1 MFKIANRGYSVV
13 AACSFAVGVAAIVAL
28 LAAEKFYWTGS
39 TIFSEGR
46 PDFSGER
53 VARSA
58 LIFAALALIL
68 GSLKGAGTLRIAL
81 SEGRDDPLEN
91 VSMGSTL
98 ALSVACTALFVSTPS
113 AFSRASE
120 EDGLVE
126 WASAGLLFA
135 SSLIFV
141 VNFLR
146 HRKSSSVPRWA
157 AWWLLA
163 FAFVFFVIG
172 MEEVSWFQRVLGI
185 KTPAMFGE
193 NLQREM
199 NLHNFAGNQ
208 VENAYYLV
216 AFAFLVVAP
225 LLRSLFFASS
235 DNFYLQNLAP
245 ATWLVVPGAVACA
258 YNYDM
263 WDVIFIQMAFFG
275 AVVTLAM
282 MATMCART
290 RDRVTLVAAL
300 LVVLVS
306 QFIYI
311 NSGED
316 YARIWEITEYK
327 ELFIPLGFFW
337 YAASV
342 YGAVRRASHRVP

>member
-13 AACSFAVGVAAIVAL
+13 AACSFAVGVTAIVAL

-98 ALSVACTALFVSTPS
+98 ALSVVCTALFVSTPS

-208 VENAYYLV
+208 VENAYYLG

-235 DNFYLQNLAP
+235 DNFCLQNLAP

-311 NSGED
+311 NRGED

-337 YAASV
+337 YAVSV
-342 YGAVRRASHRVP
+342 YSAVRRASHRVP